1 MRILLDECLPLRL
14 KDELPEH
21 DVRTVPEAGWKGL
34 KNGELLALAAGQFD
48 AFITIDA
55 GIAYQ
60 QNIESLSLGV
70 IALKARSNRIQDLR
84 PLMSRVRNAL
94 GTVGPGRWVRVGA

>member
-14 KDELPEH
+14 KDELPDH

-48 AFITIDA
+48 VFITIDA

-60 QNIESLSLGV
+60 QNMESLSLGV
-70 IALKARSNRIQDLR
+70 IALKARSNRLQDLR
-84 PLMSRVRNAL
+84 PLMAGVRNAL
-94 GTVGPGRWVRVGA
+94 GTVGPGRWVQIGG